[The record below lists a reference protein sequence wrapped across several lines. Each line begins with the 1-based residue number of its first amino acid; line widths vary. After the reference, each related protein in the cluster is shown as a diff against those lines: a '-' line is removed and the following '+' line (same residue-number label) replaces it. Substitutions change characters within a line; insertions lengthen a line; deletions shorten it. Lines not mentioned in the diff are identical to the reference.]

1 MCLWGYVLVDLYG
14 CMSVF
19 CVGLCRR
26 KSACMCFC
34 VHTCVLHVQ
43 AWFGVYLVVCV
54 SIPRQ
59 SVCGE
64 LCVWV
69 HLDVCLRAVV
79 PSCRV
84 YAHQGLQ
91 VCVCVCVCVIWP

>member
-64 LCVWV
+64 LCVCVQLRWV
-69 HLDVCLRAVV
+69 TGELIARRTWIGVRICEGVSRYVHICM
-79 PSCRV
+79 
-84 YAHQGLQ
+84 
-91 VCVCVCVCVIWP
+91 